1 MPAPANYT
9 DNVFVNCPFDAPYHQ
24 MFEAMIF
31 TIHDC
36 GFIARC
42 AREEN
47 DSGNVRMLKIMK
59 IIDECKYGI
68 HDISKADLDAGSGL
82 ARFNMPLELGVFMG
96 AKNYAG
102 SRHYNKDK
110 RILILDTE
118 QFRYQQ
124 FISDLSGQD
133 ISAHQMLVPN
143 LVTQVRDFLFSNAS
157 RISIAGGAYIYG
169 RFQNFLTDLPNLC
182 HTLHWDR
189 NTLTF
194 KEYLACVVA
203 WIEDNPI

>member
-1 MPAPANYT
+1 MAIPINYT
-9 DNVFVNCPFDAPYHQ
+9 DNVFVNCPFDATYHQ

-31 TIHDC
+31 AIHDC

-59 IIDECKYGI
+59 IIDQCKYGI
-68 HDISKADLDAGSGL
+68 HDISKAEADIVSGL

-96 AKNYAG
+96 AKNYA
-102 SRHYNKDK
+102 SPRHYNKEK
-110 RILILDTE
+110 RILILDSE

-124 FISDLSGQD
+124 FISDLAGQD
-133 ISAHQMLVPN
+133 ISSHNMSVSDLIIK
-143 LVTQVRDFLFSNAS
+143 VRDFLFGH
-157 RISIAGGAYIYG
+157 AGRTTIPGGSYIHG
-169 RFQNFLTDLPNLC
+169 RFQDCLIALPAICNV
-182 HTLHWDR
+182 LHWDR

-194 KEYLACVVA
+194 KEYLACAVG
-203 WIEDNPI
+203 WIADNPI